1 MWVELD
7 SSEAECTK
15 RAAEVVR
22 RGGVA
27 FYPTDT
33 IYGLGCDPFNERA
46 VERIFDIKKRPAEK
60 GVLLLISGI
69 EWFERLSAEVSLA
82 GRELAQRFWPGPLTL
97 IVKPRP
103 DVPPWLLGREGK
115 LGMRWPAPPF
125 LRSWLSEL
133 EGPLVSTSANLSGEP
148 VPSTIEEMRQL
159 FQDKVD
165 LFIEAD
171 LEAGPASTVVDVT
184 VEPARIVRAGAL
196 AEEIGKVLRI

>member
-7 SSEAECTK
+7 SSEAEFTK

-33 IYGLGCDPFNERA
+33 IYGLGCDPFNESA

-97 IVKPRP
+97 IVNPRP